1 MIQLLYCF
9 LLLNYFFLLFF
20 LFFIV
25 IGHRNEGLRVLIQE
39 DARGVRND
47 MEERGELLVFEEPG
61 AEAVCR
67 VTCGEAETDGEAYW
81 VEVEELGLKG

>member
-1 MIQLLYCF
+1 
-9 LLLNYFFLLFF
+9 
-20 LFFIV
+20 
-25 IGHRNEGLRVLIQE
+25 
-39 DARGVRND
+39 